1 MMRYLITTTT
11 GIIITAAIGLS
22 AIANAVDQPP
32 GQALEIAPPV
42 LNLKANPGET
52 VSATINLRDVSSSPL
67 VVTGTVDDFTANGED
82 GVPKILIDATEPTP
96 YSIKNW
102 VQPLAKLTLKPRQ
115 IEALPVV
122 IKIPAD
128 ASPGGY
134 YGVIRFTA
142 AAPGIDT
149 SGVSLSAS
157 LGALV
162 FLRVNGTANEQLA
175 LDGFYVSKTNTD
187 QAGWLFEEQPITFNQ
202 RIKNTGNVYEQP
214 TGQITVKDMFGNP
227 VASVNV
233 NLERRSI
240 LPGTTRRMDQAL
252 DKSNIGNRMLF
263 GLYRA
268 NLVLNYGE
276 SGKQLTSETSFWIIP
291 WRLVLGILVAIIIVA
306 VAGRILIRRYTDR
319 VVGRSRGSRR
329 R

>member
-1 MMRYLITTTT
+1 MKRLLATTLGLLIASTL
-11 GIIITAAIGLS
+11 GIVS
-22 AIANAVDQPP
+22 IAHAVDQPP

-52 VSATINLRDVSSSPL
+52 VNATINLRDISSSAL
-67 VVTGTVDDFTANGED
+67 QVTGTVDDFTANGED
-82 GVPKILIDATEPTP
+82 GIPKILLDNNEPTP

-102 VQPLAKLTLKPRQ
+102 VQPLAKLTLQPRQ
-115 IEALPVV
+115 IESLPVV
-122 IKIPAD
+122 IKVPAN

-142 AAPGIDT
+142 TAPGMES

-162 FLRVNGTANEQLA
+162 FIRVNGAANEALA
-175 LDGFYVSKTNTD
+175 FDSFYASKTSAD
-187 QAGWLFEEQPITFNQ
+187 DASWLFESQPITFNQ

-214 TGQITVKDMFGNP
+214 TGQIAVKDMFGNL
-227 VASVNV
+227 VANVNV
-233 NLERRSI
+233 NLERRSV
-240 LPGTTRRMDQAL
+240 LPGTVRRLDQPL
-252 DKSNIGNRMLF
+252 DKSNIGDRMLF
-263 GLYRA
+263 GLYHA
-268 NLVLNYGE
+268 TLTMNYGE
-276 SGKQLTSETSFWIIP
+276 SNKQITSEISFWVIP
-291 WRLVLGILVAIIIVA
+291 WRLILLVLAIIVA
-306 VAGRILIRRYTDR
+306 LAVVGRIVIRRYTDR

>member
-1 MMRYLITTTT
+1 MKRFFATTLVASLAVLTL
-11 GIIITAAIGLS
+11 GFASS
-22 AIANAVDQPP
+22 ARAVDAP

-42 LNLKANPGET
+42 LNLKANPGDT
-52 VSATINLRDVSSSPL
+52 VNATINLRDISSSPL

-82 GVPKILIDATEPTP
+82 GVPKILLDQAEPTP
-96 YSIKNW
+96 YSIKTW
-102 VQPLAKLTLKPRQ
+102 VQPLSKLNLKPRQ

-122 IKIPAD
+122 IKVPAN

-142 AAPGIDT
+142 NAPGMDS

-162 FLRVNGTANEQLA
+162 FLRVNGTAKEELSF
-175 LDGFYVSKTNTD
+175 DKFYVSKTNAD
-187 QAGWLFEEQPITFNQ
+187 DASWLFEDQPLTFNQ

-214 TGQITVKDMFGNP
+214 SGQIAVKDMFGNL
-227 VASVNV
+227 VANVNV

-240 LPGTTRRMDQAL
+240 LPGTTRKLDQPL
-252 DKSNIGNRMLF
+252 DKSNIGDRMLF
-263 GLYRA
+263 GLYHA
-268 NLVLNYGE
+268 TLTLNYGE
-276 SGKQLTSETSFWIIP
+276 SNKQITSDVSFWVIP
-291 WRLVLGILVAIIIVA
+291 WRLILLILAALVALA
-306 VAGRILIRRYTDR
+306 VVGRMLITRYTDR
-319 VVGRSRGSRR
+319 VVTRSRSSRR

>member
-1 MMRYLITTTT
+1 MKRIFATTLGLLI
-11 GIIITAAIGLS
+11 ASVFGLVS
-22 AIANAVDQPP
+22 LARAVDQAP
-32 GQALEIAPPV
+32 GQALAIEPPV

-52 VSATINLRDVSSSPL
+52 INATINLRDISSSAL
-67 VVTGTVDDFTANGED
+67 QVTGTVDDFTANGED
-82 GVPKILIDATEPTP
+82 GVPKILLDANEPTP

-102 VQPLAKLTLKPRQ
+102 VQPLSKLTLKPRQ

-122 IKIPAD
+122 IKVPAN

-142 AAPGIDT
+142 TAPGMES

-162 FLRVNGTANEQLA
+162 FIRVNGAANEALA
-175 LDGFYVSKTNTD
+175 FDAFYASKTNKD
-187 QAGWLFEEQPITFNQ
+187 NAAWLFEEQPITFNQ

-214 TGQITVKDMFGNP
+214 TGQIAVKDMFGNL
-227 VASVNV
+227 VANVNV

-240 LPGTTRRMDQAL
+240 LPGTTRRLDQQL
-252 DKSNIGNRMLF
+252 DKSNIGDRMLF
-263 GLYRA
+263 GLYHA
-268 NLVLNYGE
+268 KLVLNYGE
-276 SGKQLTSETSFWIIP
+276 SNKQITSEISFWVIP
-291 WRLVLGILVAIIIVA
+291 WRLIVTVLVAIILLAIIGRVA
-306 VAGRILIRRYTDR
+306 IRRYTDQ
-319 VVGRSRGSRR
+319 VVSKSRGSRR